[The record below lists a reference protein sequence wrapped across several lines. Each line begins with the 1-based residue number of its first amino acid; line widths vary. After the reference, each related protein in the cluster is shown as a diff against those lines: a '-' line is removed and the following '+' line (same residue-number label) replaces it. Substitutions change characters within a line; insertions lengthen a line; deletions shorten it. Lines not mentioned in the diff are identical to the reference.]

1 MDICFLKKSALFLW
15 IEKKNSVYASLL
27 FGSFCLKK
35 SYLKKEEEKKKEKR
49 HKGLCAKNRA
59 NSLCNRADQF
69 KREPR
74 EFIADFHGD
83 GNYWKL
89 FQNENQATGILCC
102 YSSLSFTTIS

>member
-35 SYLKKEEEKKKEKR
+35 SYLKKEEEKKEKR
-49 HKGLCAKNRA
+49 HKGLCAK
-59 NSLCNRADQF
+59 NRADQF